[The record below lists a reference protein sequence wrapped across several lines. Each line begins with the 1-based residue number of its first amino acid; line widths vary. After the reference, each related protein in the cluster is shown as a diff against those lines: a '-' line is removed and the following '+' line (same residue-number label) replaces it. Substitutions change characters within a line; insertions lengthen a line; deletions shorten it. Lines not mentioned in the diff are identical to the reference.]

1 MLKLRY
7 VVATTVLSAAMGLS
21 SANAE
26 ISFIDLTQITPTF
39 KPSKDAPT
47 VPDLSQP
54 WFKSKPIASFF
65 SQAILVPP
73 SEWITN
79 EGHFHS
85 AALYI
90 HEHHGTHVDAP
101 NHYVNSDASL
111 EALGIPSTQ
120 RKTVDQLTLN
130 ELTGKIVVIDIS
142 DRTKDELAKNGGVPS
157 PDVSVTDFS
166 DASTNTIG
174 ADDIAAIADQIEDG
188 IWLILNLG
196 WGQFYDS
203 GIEDWD
209 SSPYVNALNHP
220 GLTREAVDKL
230 IEIMDRKGVT
240 IAGVAA
246 DNLSVDSGQSSK
258 GSDDK
263 WSDSWRGH
271 VRLLQRD
278 ILLVEN
284 IGNLDALT
292 QANKNQDC
300 TLLVAAL
307 KFVGGTGSPARVVA
321 ICEG

>member
-1 MLKLRY
+1 MLKLKY
-7 VVATTVLSAAMGLS
+7 FVATTVISTAIFLP

-26 ISFIDLTQITPTF
+26 ISLIDLTQITPTF
-39 KPSKDAPT
+39 KPSADSPIA
-47 VPDLSQP
+47 PDLSQP

-65 SQAILVPP
+65 SQAILFPP
-73 SEWITN
+73 SEWMTN

-111 EALGIPSTQ
+111 EAIGIPSAQ
-120 RKTVDQLTLN
+120 RKTIDQLTLN

-142 DRTKDELAKNGGVPS
+142 GRVKDELAKNGGKPS
-157 PDVSVTDFS
+157 PDLAITDFS
-166 DASTNTIG
+166 DSSKNTIG

-188 IWLILNLG
+188 IWLVLNLG
-196 WGQFYDS
+196 WGQFYNS

-220 GLTREAVDKL
+220 GMTREAVDKL
-230 IEIMDRKGVT
+230 IEIMDKKGVT

-258 GSDDK
+258 GNDDQ
-263 WSDSWRGH
+263 WSNSWRGH

-278 ILLVEN
+278 ILMVEN
-284 IGNLDALT
+284 IGNLNALT
-292 QANKNQDC
+292 QANANQDC